1 MHGKWTV
8 ESIRIPSLSPSSAQ
22 LQQLESRLR
31 YSKTD
36 KETAEKKQRIL
47 MEKDLV
53 EFQGKSTAFEPRIR
67 ALKASIA
74 EREKSVAKIQAK
86 KNQIEDGVFTEF
98 CKQIHVANI
107 R

>member
-1 MHGKWTV
+1 M
-8 ESIRIPSLSPSSAQ
+8 PSSAQ

-53 EFQGKSTAFEPRIR
+53 DFR
-67 ALKASIA
+67 AKLAQFDPKVAALQASIN
-74 EREKSVAKIQAK
+74 EREKRISKIQAK
-86 KNQIEDGVFTEF
+86 KNQIEDRVFAEF